1 MFLKNNKF
9 QSYLLFLFPPALVTG
24 PFLPD
29 LIMSISSIFFL
40 FKLYIH
46 KNLNFLNDDFLKIF
60 SVFYIFIVFSSL
72 ASEEILFSLKNSFFY
87 FRFLLFSYLIKYLI
101 LNEKH
106 FLKYFIFILFGVL
119 LLISI
124 DAIVEYSL
132 GSHWLF
138 DKNSY
143 NEFISL
149 YRISGLFDEEY
160 ILGGFVLA
168 FMGVVLFYF
177 NEFYKNNKFLKI
189 FLIFFS
195 FIIFTIAVVISGE
208 RVSLVKLIILLM
220 SVSLFTSFFINKK
233 NQITLFFVVII
244 TIFLTLYSQPKLKGR
259 IVFHTLNLILQIDPE
274 NKITENTDLLNFF
287 KNEEYKDFK
296 ITYFSSEHRDHALI
310 SIKMFNENKLF
321 GKGIKMFRIFC
332 SKKENYINERAC
344 STHSHNILLTFV
356 SELGIIGLIF
366 LLMIYFFLIKNIY
379 KSHSNTQRVVLI
391 TILIYLLPG
400 IPSGY
405 FFNNFFSMILYTLV
419 GIYLGEKKRKN
430 NLISY
435 D

>member
-1 MFLKNNKF
+1 MHNLISNKF
-9 QSYLLFLFPPALVTG
+9 LLYLILIFPLALITG

-29 LIMSISSIFFL
+29 LILSISSIFFL
-40 FKLYIH
+40 FKLYIN
-46 KNLNFLNDDFLKIF
+46 KNLNFLNNDFLKIF
-60 SVFYIFIVFSSL
+60 AVFYIFIVFRSL

-87 FRFLLFSYLIKYLI
+87 FRFVLFSYLIKYLI
-101 LNEKH
+101 INEKH
-106 FLKYFIFILFGVL
+106 FLKYFIFVLFGVL

-143 NEFISL
+143 AEFNSS

-160 ILGGFVLA
+160 ILGGFVLV

-177 NEFYKNNKFLKI
+177 KEFHKNNKFLKI
-189 FLIFFS
+189 FLCLSFFV
-195 FIIFTIAVVISGE
+195 FTIAVIISGE
-208 RVSLVKLIILLM
+208 RVSFVKLIILLI

-233 NQITLFFVVII
+233 NQIIFFFVVII
-244 TIFLTLYSQPKLKGR
+244 TIFLALYSQPKLKDR
-259 IVFHTLNLILQIDPE
+259 IVFHTLNLILQINPE
-274 NKITENTDLLNFF
+274 NKIGNDSDLINFF

-296 ITYFSSEHRDHALI
+296 ITYFSSEHKNHALI

-344 STHSHNILLTFV
+344 STHSHNILLTFI

-379 KSHSNTQRVVLI
+379 KSHSNTQRMLLLSI
-391 TILIYLLPG
+391 FIYLLPG

-419 GIYLGEKKRKN
+419 GIYLGDKKK
-430 NLISY
+430 
-435 D
+435 

>member
-1 MFLKNNKF
+1 
-9 QSYLLFLFPPALVTG
+9 
-24 PFLPD
+24 
-29 LIMSISSIFFL
+29 
-40 FKLYIH
+40 
-46 KNLNFLNDDFLKIF
+46 
-60 SVFYIFIVFSSL
+60 
-72 ASEEILFSLKNSFFY
+72 
-87 FRFLLFSYLIKYLI
+87 
-101 LNEKH
+101 
-106 FLKYFIFILFGVL
+106 
-119 LLISI
+119 
-124 DAIVEYSL
+124 
-132 GSHWLF
+132 
-138 DKNSY
+138 
-143 NEFISL
+143 
-149 YRISGLFDEEY
+149 
-160 ILGGFVLA
+160 
-168 FMGVVLFYF
+168 
-177 NEFYKNNKFLKI
+177 
-189 FLIFFS
+189 
-195 FIIFTIAVVISGE
+195 
-208 RVSLVKLIILLM
+208 
-220 SVSLFTSFFINKK
+220 
-233 NQITLFFVVII
+233 VII
-244 TIFLTLYSQPKLKGR
+244 TIFLTLYSQPKLKER

-344 STHSHNILLTFV
+344 TTHSHSILLTFV

>member
-1 MFLKNNKF
+1 MHNLISNKF
-9 QSYLLFLFPPALVTG
+9 LLYLILIFPLALITG

-29 LIMSISSIFFL
+29 LILSISSIFFL
-40 FKLYIH
+40 FKLYIN
-46 KNLNFLNDDFLKIF
+46 KNLNFLNNDFLKIF
-60 SVFYIFIVFSSL
+60 AVFYIFIVFRSL

-87 FRFLLFSYLIKYLI
+87 FRFVLFSYLIKYLI
-101 LNEKH
+101 INEKH
-106 FLKYFIFILFGVL
+106 FLKYFIFVLFGVL

-143 NEFISL
+143 AEFISS

-160 ILGGFVLA
+160 ILGGFVLV

-177 NEFYKNNKFLKI
+177 KEFHKNNKFLKI
-189 FLIFFS
+189 FLFLSFFV
-195 FIIFTIAVVISGE
+195 FTIAVIISGE
-208 RVSLVKLIILLM
+208 RVSFVKLIILLI

-233 NQITLFFVVII
+233 NQIIFFFVVII
-244 TIFLTLYSQPKLKGR
+244 TIFLALYSQPKLKDR
-259 IVFHTLNLILQIDPE
+259 IVFHTLNLILQINSE
-274 NKITENTDLLNFF
+274 NQIGNDSDLINFF

-296 ITYFSSEHRDHALI
+296 ITYFSSEHKDHALI

-344 STHSHNILLTFV
+344 TTHSHNILLTFI

-379 KSHSNTQRVVLI
+379 KSHSNTQRMLLLSI
-391 TILIYLLPG
+391 FIYLLPG

-419 GIYLGEKKRKN
+419 GIYLGDKKK
-430 NLISY
+430 
-435 D
+435 

>member
-9 QSYLLFLFPPALVTG
+9 ESYLLFLFPPALVTG

-29 LIMSISSIFFL
+29 LILSIASIFFL
-40 FKLYIH
+40 FKLYIN
-46 KNLNFLNDDFLKIF
+46 KNLNFLNNDFFKIF
-60 SVFYIFIVFSSL
+60 VVFYIFIVLRSL

-87 FRFLLFSYLIKYLI
+87 FRFVLFSYLIKYLI

-106 FLKYFIFILFGVL
+106 FLKHFIFVLFGVL

-124 DAIVEYSL
+124 DAIVEYSS

-143 NEFISL
+143 PEFINN

-160 ILGGFVLA
+160 ILGGFVLV

-177 NEFYKNNKFLKI
+177 KEFHKNNKFLKI
-189 FLIFFS
+189 FLFLSFFV
-195 FIIFTIAVVISGE
+195 FAIAVIISGE
-208 RVSLVKLIILLM
+208 RVSFVKLIILLI
-220 SVSLFTSFFINKK
+220 SASLFTSIFINKK
-233 NQITLFFVVII
+233 NQIIFFFVVII
-244 TIFLTLYSQPKLKGR
+244 TILLALYSQPKLKDR
-259 IVFHTLNLILQIDPE
+259 IVFHTLNLVLQINPE
-274 NKITENTDLLNFF
+274 NKISNDSDLINFF

-296 ITYFSSEHRDHALI
+296 ITYFSSEHKDHALI

-332 SKKENYINERAC
+332 SKKENYVNERAC
-344 STHSHNILLTFV
+344 TTHSHNILLTFV

-379 KSHSNTQRVVLI
+379 KSHSNTQRMLLLSI
-391 TILIYLLPG
+391 FIYLLPG

-419 GIYLGEKKRKN
+419 GIYLGDKKN

>member
-1 MFLKNNKF
+1 MHNLISNKF
-9 QSYLLFLFPPALVTG
+9 LLYLILIFPLALITG

-29 LIMSISSIFFL
+29 LILSISSIFFL
-40 FKLYIH
+40 FKLYIN
-46 KNLNFLNDDFLKIF
+46 KNLNFLNNDFLKIF
-60 SVFYIFIVFSSL
+60 AVFYIFIVFRSL

-87 FRFLLFSYLIKYLI
+87 FRFVLFSYLIKYLI
-101 LNEKH
+101 INEKH
-106 FLKYFIFILFGVL
+106 FLKYFIFVLFGVL

-143 NEFISL
+143 AEFITS

-160 ILGGFVLA
+160 ILGGFVLV

-177 NEFYKNNKFLKI
+177 KEFDKNNKFLKI
-189 FLIFFS
+189 FLCLSFFV
-195 FIIFTIAVVISGE
+195 FTIAVIISGE
-208 RVSLVKLIILLM
+208 RVSFVKLIILLI

-233 NQITLFFVVII
+233 NQIIFFFVVII
-244 TIFLTLYSQPKLKGR
+244 TIFLALYSQPKLKDR
-259 IVFHTLNLILQIDPE
+259 IVFHTLNLILQINPE
-274 NKITENTDLLNFF
+274 NKIRNDSDLINFF
-287 KNEEYKDFK
+287 KNEEYKNFK
-296 ITYFSSEHRDHALI
+296 ITYFSSEHKDHALI

-321 GKGIKMFRIFC
+321 GKGIKMFRIYC

-344 STHSHNILLTFV
+344 STHSHNILLTFI

-379 KSHSNTQRVVLI
+379 KSHSNTQRMLLLSI
-391 TILIYLLPG
+391 FIYLLPG

-419 GIYLGEKKRKN
+419 GIYLGDKKK
-430 NLISY
+430 
-435 D
+435 